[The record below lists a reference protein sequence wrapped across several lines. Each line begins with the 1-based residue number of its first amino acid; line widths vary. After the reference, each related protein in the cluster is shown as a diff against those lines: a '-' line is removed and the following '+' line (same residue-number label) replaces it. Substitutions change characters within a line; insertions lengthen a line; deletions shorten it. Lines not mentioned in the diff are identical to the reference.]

1 MTPPKK
7 ASGEATEAEENVPEV
22 EVADENAL
30 PGDVWEDNAHL
41 FDVGPEVVRAALS
54 LIGDGPYNRDQVAN
68 GISIL
73 MSRPVEQEG

>member
-7 ASGEATEAEENVPEV
+7 ASGEATEAEENAPEV

-54 LIGDGPYNRDQVAN
+54 LVGDGPYNRDQVAN